1 MCQQRGVL
9 YVLGL
14 HWGYK
19 RWNQGQQH
27 VLHAWSQLSLSS
39 LRAFM
44 TCPLCERSWRV
55 LSVSCMS
62 PVSPRLQPTLPPRFK
77 IQFTALICSF
87 LVSTL
92 NCCSHVIVTRIFT
105 LSLTLLGL
113 LSSPSPL
120 FGLHSSLT
128 CAFSI
133 LTVYALTIARPCPLS
148 IRYYSGFLPPS
159 KKCSSFQACS
169 PPSLLNIYFVL
180 LFIFFI
186 FLSSLLICLP
196 SSSSSSSSSC

>member
-1 MCQQRGVL
+1 MARPLC
-9 YVLGL
+9 
-14 HWGYK
+14 
-19 RWNQGQQH
+19 
-27 VLHAWSQLSLSS
+27 VLHVPRLSS
-39 LRAFM
+39 AAAH
-44 TCPLCERSWRV
+44 
-55 LSVSCMS
+55 S
-62 PVSPRLQPTLPPRFK
+62 PTPFQNPIYSSSP
-77 IQFTALICSF
+77 LICSF

-120 FGLHSSLT
+120 FCLHSSLT